1 MNIYPEP
8 QTHRPALQCIAPER
22 LAPVLETVLVNAVLE
37 DLLGQT
43 EVRQSFRNRDGE
55 PIEAVYTFPV
65 PVGAVL
71 LGFTARIGKRDLV
84 GRILPAAQAENDYEE
99 AVTDGDAAILL
110 QEAGPGL
117 YTVNVGNLLPG
128 ERIELCYRYAQLQY
142 WAGDTLRFAMP
153 TVIAPRYG
161 DPAATG
167 MQGHQVPFTDV
178 MADQSISIR
187 VAVRGRLQQAEIT
200 CPTHEIQI
208 DRTAGEAAVSFAGL
222 DEQSMDRD
230 IILNL
235 RRRPGRDAGSVL
247 LDSVPGSEFVTGLLT
262 ICPAIDAPVAPAP
275 RFVKVLVDCSGSM
288 QGDSIRQAREALMRI
303 LDSLR
308 PQDWFTIVAFG
319 STHRFV
325 TPPSQKADAPALKQ
339 ARAAVKSVHAD
350 LGGTELRSAL
360 QAITALKAPT
370 GHGTEFH
377 GTEPVP
383 GDILLIT
390 DGELFDTE
398 LVDEARRKGDRVF
411 TVGVGCAPGES
422 LLGALSEA
430 TGGAA
435 EFVTPTD
442 DMAGRIHRHFQRLY
456 QPRLHNLRID
466 WPGQVMLERRDRQG
480 GIFAGDTIHVLA
492 RYSTFDCNKYSE
504 RGAPR
509 ARDRET
515 AVHIAWTTEDGRECR
530 QTVAPERRADDSG
543 GVAAADLLD
552 RLLVAGAIQDARYAK
567 PDASLT
573 KHLTD
578 EALRCQLMS
587 PWTSCLVV
595 AERTEGQKTDGQP
608 KLRQVGQMMAAG
620 SHGFGSVHHLALQ
633 CRTACF
639 MEADHAAEPDELASI
654 MSGTDWADDRTF
666 TFNYLAALGVPDA
679 LVAELRR
686 LVDAGADENEVCLL
700 CLHAMLKARRKLA
713 GMDRDEARK
722 VRQSAKS
729 LGVDAALVRRVE
741 ALVKQWG

>member
-1 MNIYPEP
+1 MNTYPEP

-22 LAPVLETVLVNAVLE
+22 LAPVLEDVQINAVLE
-37 DLLGQT
+37 DLLGRT
-43 EVRQSFRNRDGE
+43 EVRQSFRNRDGV

-99 AVTDGDAAILL
+99 AVTDGDAAVLL

-117 YTVNVGNLLPG
+117 YTVNVGNLLPD

-142 WAGDTLRFAMP
+142 WADDTLRFAMP

-161 DPAATG
+161 DPAAAG
-167 MQGHQVPFTDV
+167 LQGHQVPFTDLAAELQV
-178 MADQSISIR
+178 NIR
-187 VAVRGRLQQAEIT
+187 IAVRGRLQQAEIT

-208 DRTAGEAAVSFAGL
+208 DRKFDEAAVSFAGL
-222 DEQSMDRD
+222 DAQSMDRD

-235 RRRPGRDAGSVL
+235 RRRPGRDAGSAL
-247 LDSVPGSEFVTGLLT
+247 LDSVPGSENLTALLT

-288 QGDSIRQAREALMRI
+288 QGDSMHQAREALRRI

-325 TPPSQKADAPALKQ
+325 TPPAQRADATAIGQ
-339 ARAAVKSVHAD
+339 ARAAVQTVHAD
-350 LGGTELRSAL
+350 LGGTELRTAL
-360 QAITALKAPT
+360 QVVTALKAPT
-370 GHGTEFH
+370 GHGTE
-377 GTEPVP
+377 PVP
-383 GDILLIT
+383 ADILLIT

-398 LVDEARRKGDRVF
+398 LVDEARVAGDRVF

-422 LLGALSEA
+422 LLAALSEA

-456 QPRLHNLRID
+456 QPRLHGLRID
-466 WPGQVMLERRDRQG
+466 WPGAVLLERRDRQG
-480 GIFAGDTIHVLA
+480 GIFAGDTVHVLA
-492 RYSTFDCNKYSE
+492 RLSKADVE
-504 RGAPR
+504 RSAPAGEHGTVDIMWR
-509 ARDRET
+509 S
-515 AVHIAWTTEDGRECR
+515 EDGRECR
-530 QTVAPERRADDSG
+530 QSVACGRRVATDG
-543 GVAAADLLD
+543 GVAMADLLD
-552 RLLVAGAIQDARYAK
+552 RLLVAGAIQDARFAK
-567 PDASLT
+567 QT
-573 KHLTD
+573 TVGKKHLTD

-595 AERTEGQKTDGQP
+595 AERAERDRTDGQP
-608 KLRQVGQMMAAG
+608 NLRRVAQMMAAG
-620 SHGFGSVHHLALQ
+620 SHGFGSVLP
-633 CRTACF
+633 CRVAF
-639 MEADHAAEPDELASI
+639 NMPPAANDAIPMFSPGSHGGIEAEDP
-654 MSGTDWADDRTF
+654 MSSVSDLTLDQ
-666 TFNYLAALGVPDA
+666 LSSLGVPDA

-686 LVDAGADENEVCLL
+686 LVEDGADENVICLL
-700 CLHAMLKARRKLA
+700 CLHAMLKARRKLS
-713 GMDRDEARK
+713 GLDRDGARK
-722 VRQSAKS
+722 VRQEAKR
-729 LGVDAALVRRVE
+729 LGAEVSLVREVE
-741 ALVKQWG
+741 ALVKQSA